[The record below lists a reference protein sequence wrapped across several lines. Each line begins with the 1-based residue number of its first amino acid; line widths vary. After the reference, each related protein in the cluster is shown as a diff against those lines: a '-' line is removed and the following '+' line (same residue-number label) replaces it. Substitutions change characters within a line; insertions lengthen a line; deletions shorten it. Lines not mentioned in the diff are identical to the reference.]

1 MKISQNQLFFL
12 KNCRKKIDII
22 GLSVR
27 LMALNSAEKY
37 RGDWMEPR
45 IARPEKILTFSEAV
59 EKIRLVKMGGQK
71 VVLAQGAFDILHI
84 GHIHYLRLAKRGGDI
99 LFVATE
105 KDETLRLNKGEKRP
119 FNNVD
124 DRLNFLSELEA
135 VDYTFAYGEVI
146 NYNRS
151 NEIFARRLNALAPT
165 LLAVSV
171 WDHNFSNKK
180 TLAERAGIEILS
192 IEDLW
197 VNSTS
202 RLLKFIG
209 YE

>member
-1 MKISQNQLFFL
+1 
-12 KNCRKKIDII
+12 
-22 GLSVR
+22 
-27 LMALNSAEKY
+27 
-37 RGDWMEPR
+37 MEPR